1 MDILH
6 LVDRLE
12 EIFNAGT
19 AIPLS
24 HKLMVD
30 EDRVLEIIDQM
41 RVSIPEE
48 VKKSQ
53 QVLAQRDR
61 ILAQAQ
67 EEATRT
73 VQLAKALG
81 AKVIVTSVAPILLT
95 KGQGPWD
102 PADPP
107 SRHRE
112 EVDHAAARLA
122 ELGVQGVET
131 VVTGGDPAHAIVELA
146 DERKADLIVLGAHD
160 GGLVSRLLEGSVG
173 DAVAHRAHTD
183 VLIVH

>member
-1 MDILH
+1 MKTIL
-6 LVDRLE
+6 LAYE
-12 EIFNAGT
+12 ERPVA
-19 AIPLS
+19 P
-24 HKLMVD
+24 
-30 EDRVLEIIDQM
+30 RVLE
-41 RVSIPEE
+41 
-48 VKKSQ
+48 
-53 QVLAQRDR
+53 
-61 ILAQAQ
+61 
-67 EEATRT
+67 RT
-73 VQLAKALG
+73 VELAKALH

-95 KGQGPWD
+95 RGQGPWD

-122 ELGVQGVET
+122 ELGLQGVET

-160 GGLVSRLLEGSVG
+160 GGLVSRVFERSVG
-173 DAVAHRAHTD
+173 DAVSHRAHTD

>member
-1 MDILH
+1 MKTIL
-6 LVDRLE
+6 LAYE
-12 EIFNAGT
+12 ERPVA
-19 AIPLS
+19 P
-24 HKLMVD
+24 
-30 EDRVLEIIDQM
+30 RVVE
-41 RVSIPEE
+41 
-48 VKKSQ
+48 
-53 QVLAQRDR
+53 
-61 ILAQAQ
+61 
-67 EEATRT
+67 RT

-173 DAVAHRAHTD
+173 DAVPSSFTISSRSVRLD
-183 VLIVH
+183 VPMRVSAVRTSTASSSWVSSRRKSIATRTRT